1 MRTPIPILKKDSP
14 ACAGRN
20 APFPKTSDSTGTSSQ
35 AVDKHWIVVLA
46 LQALAQEGVIE
57 QACVKQAM
65 SRYLLQ

>member
-1 MRTPIPILKKDSP
+1 MTGYAQHVADQIG
-14 ACAGRN
+14 AHV
-20 APFPKTSDSTGTSSQ
+20 TSRFVALGADSTGTSLQ
-35 AVDKHWIVVLA
+35 TVDKHWIVVLA